1 MTFFL
6 SSIGGVALVKGVKRD
21 GNKAKEKLRKRLA
34 EEGERLKIG
43 RGDI

>member
-1 MTFFL
+1 M
-6 SSIGGVALVKGVKRD
+6 VKGVTRD
-21 GNKAKEKLRKRLA
+21 GNKAKEKLRKRPE

>member
-1 MTFFL
+1 M
-6 SSIGGVALVKGVKRD
+6 VKGVKGD

-34 EEGERLKIG
+34 EEGERLKIE